1 MGRHVGGVEKLLSAL
16 LCGLGA
22 AVGGL
27 GGMGPG
33 HLFLPPLTRVSFCYR
48 SPFLSTWGL
57 PAALSK
63 GENLPHL
70 TGWMDGP
77 LCSRCG

>member
-33 HLFLPPLTRVSFCYR
+33 HPFLPPLTHVSVRYR
-48 SPFLSTWGL
+48 SPFPSTWGL

-70 TGWMDGP
+70 TEWMDGP
-77 LCSRCG
+77 LFSLCG